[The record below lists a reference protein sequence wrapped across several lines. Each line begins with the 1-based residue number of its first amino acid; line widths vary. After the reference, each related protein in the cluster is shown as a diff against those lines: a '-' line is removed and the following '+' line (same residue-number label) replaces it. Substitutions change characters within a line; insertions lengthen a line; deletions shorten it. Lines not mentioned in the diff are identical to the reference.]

1 MRQYPNTRSHEH
13 QHTDVITISYLA
25 YDLMINKYMSRKSL
39 LPLFA
44 LASAF
49 IFAPASRAQTPWVIG
64 QSAPLSG
71 SNAPFGT
78 DIRDGALAYF
88 KSVNAKGGVD
98 GRKIELLSL
107 DDKNDRKLAGANAR
121 KLLEDNK
128 VAALFG
134 FASATLSLDAIPL
147 AEKAGVLF
155 FAPFSG
161 ANPVRKASPVVFT
174 MRASYPEELEKMLA
188 FWTGLG
194 LKQVVVVHYDDEVGK
209 QNLAAVVDYLAKQ
222 GKKPKAFSL
231 QRNTKVDSNQI
242 SELLKLKP
250 DVLINT
256 VLSGPAAEI
265 SRQLADRRLTI
276 PMSSLSFVGA
286 QQYIVAAG
294 EAGAGVS
301 IAQVVPSTTSPSPV
315 VHECA
320 KALQDSGITTAMN
333 STHLEACI
341 GAKVLTEAI
350 RRAKKPGNAEALI
363 TSMRNLGAYDTGGF
377 TVSYSPTNQHGS
389 KFVELEMVSRDGRL
403 RK

>member
-1 MRQYPNTRSHEH
+1 MQLNRLVLS
-13 QHTDVITISYLA
+13 LA
-25 YDLMINKYMSRKSL
+25 LTT
-39 LPLFA
+39 
-44 LASAF
+44 ASVFSTA
-49 IFAPASRAQTPWVIG
+49 IQAQTPWVIG

-71 SNAPFGT
+71 SNAAFGT

-98 GRKIELLSL
+98 GRPIEFLSL
-107 DDKNDRKLAGANAR
+107 DDKNDRKLAGANAQ
-121 KLLEDNK
+121 KLLQDNK

-134 FASATLSLDAIPL
+134 FASATLSLDAMPL
-147 AEKAGVLF
+147 AEKADVLF

-174 MRASYPEELEKMLA
+174 LRASYPEELEKMLA

-222 GKKPKAFSL
+222 GKQPKSFSL
-231 QRNTKVDSNQI
+231 QRNAKVDLNQI
-242 SELLKLKP
+242 NELVKLKP

-256 VLSGPAAEI
+256 VLSGPAADI
-265 SRQLADRRLTI
+265 SRQLISRGLTV

-301 IAQVVPSTTSPSPV
+301 IAQVVPNTSSPSPV
-315 VHECA
+315 VRECA
-320 KALQDSGITTAMN
+320 KALLDSGIATAMN

-350 RRAKKPGNAEALI
+350 RRAKKPGNAESLI
-363 TSMRNLGAYDTGGF
+363 ASMRNLGTYDSGGF
-377 TVSYSPTNQHGS
+377 TVSYGAAKQHGS
-389 KFVELEMVSRDGRL
+389 KFVDLAMVSRDGRL
-403 RK
+403 RN